1 VKLVDENTSVINE
14 IGDVKIASDV
24 VNVIATIAATEVEG
38 IAGMSGGIT
47 GEIAEKFGV
56 KSSSKGIKVQIGEE
70 ETVIDLYL
78 IVNYGVRVPDVAWEV
93 QQNVKKSVETMT
105 GLKVGQVNIHIQGIH
120 IVKEQKEVAEPKE
133 QKEEET
139 NKKSK

>member
-1 VKLVDENTSVINE
+1 MDENTSVINE

-47 GEIAEKFGV
+47 GEIAEKVGV
-56 KSSSKGIKVQIGEE
+56 KSSGKGIKVQIGEE

-120 IVKEQKEVAEPKE
+120 IVKEQKEVTE

>member
-24 VNVIATIAATEVEG
+24 VNVIATIAATEFEG

-56 KSSSKGIKVQIGEE
+56 KSSNKGIKVQIGEE
-70 ETVIDLYL
+70 ETIIDLYL

-120 IVKEQKEVAEPKE
+120 ILKEQKENAEQKE